1 MGLIGGARISVQH
14 GSLIILD
21 LEGVTRNND
30 PRSSGLC
37 QAPSS
42 PPGCRLTGRHA
53 NGRWD
58 RSGEGM
64 SRALYAEMLGFLGL
78 PAGIPQPRL
87 AYLLKVIVQAFGGKR
102 G

>member
-1 MGLIGGARISVQH
+1 
-14 GSLIILD
+14 
-21 LEGVTRNND
+21 
-30 PRSSGLC
+30 
-37 QAPSS
+37 
-42 PPGCRLTGRHA
+42 
-53 NGRWD
+53 
-58 RSGEGM
+58 M